1 VENWSIKELRSDCL
15 KSRLCRLFLGAAVY
29 HLWKHRNGILHEN
42 SLSYEEQIVAK
53 IKWDVRARIMSK
65 GPYKKS
71 VENMQ
76 LASLWNLQKIVH

>member
-1 VENWSIKELRSDCL
+1 VLGGCCL
-15 KSRLCRLFLGAAVY
+15 SLIE
-29 HLWKHRNGILHEN
+29 KHRNSILHGN
-42 SLSYEEQIVAK
+42 SLSSEEHIVAK

-65 GPYKKS
+65 GSYKKS